1 MAVRRLAAA
10 LDSFLLKLTIE
21 ELLGWPVQL
30 VSGGLLDGIESALNL
45 TGAASKYAALASGE
59 AHIYPE
65 ARQFIALCRFFAA
78 DLISVSGQTRVVG
91 PRLGLSLPHLGL
103 AFGRVGGIRA
113 LCAPNRQS
121 MGSRLS
127 CAIPHVVLW
136 MFTQLL
142 LIVLP

>member
-1 MAVRRLAAA
+1 MAVCRLAAA

-65 ARQFIALCRFFAA
+65 ARHFVALCRLLR
-78 DLISVSGQTRVVG
+78 LIR
-91 PRLGLSLPHLGL
+91 
-103 AFGRVGGIRA
+103 
-113 LCAPNRQS
+113 
-121 MGSRLS
+121 SRYPGES
-127 CAIPHVVLW
+127 K
-136 MFTQLL
+136 
-142 LIVLP
+142 